1 MSLLGI
7 EMFRGLSNM
16 ELAQV
21 LGKLEKRVRPSGA
34 ELFRQGDPGGSLFI
48 IERGKVQLYSEMAD
62 GSRQPLALLGEGDT
76 LGEMALLTGEPRSAT
91 AVTAAESVLYE
102 MDNEAFGQLIA
113 DKTSISA
120 YFIRLLS
127 QRLVQTNDRL
137 QSSKEAQTKRV
148 LEEADKLPP
157 ELERMITACAMLP
170 YADQGLAKALLGVDR
185 PLAELV
191 AAHSSLLEFI
201 RPDEEENGAARAQGR
216 FRLHPRV
223 KPIVSERYL
232 GRHTEQET
240 AGWLRQAA
248 EYWLARGDWASAAAI
263 YAERGDWE
271 AALNIAERQGTE
283 ATATGE
289 TAATAET
296 ESETVPDTMPETLPE
311 EAKPESANVPK
322 TAETATASGYE
333 LLDRCP
339 AELLLPRF
347 SVLARYAK
355 FCAERGREA
364 GLAAI
369 EAALDRRASF
379 TYAPEQT
386 ALLYETAAELYEA
399 IGQRQKAIDCLRK
412 AEAIARSPQEAAES
426 EERAYRLAKQKL
438 EQEKSKELASRAASL
453 LKGKRWS
460 GLAAAVVV
468 LASLLFFHF
477 AEPFGGLSRHGM
489 DFIGIGIAAVALWM
503 VNVIPDYL
511 VALLMAMAWVLG
523 GLVAPEVALSGFAST
538 TWLYMLF
545 ILAIGAAITKSG
557 ILYRLSL
564 HALKRF
570 PAHYRGQLRGIVA
583 GGIAL
588 NPLIPSSSAK
598 VSLGVPIARTLSESM
613 GFRDRSH
620 GSAGLGLAAMVFY
633 GFTAPFVLT
642 GSYTNVMAFGLV
654 SGAKPPN
661 WFEWF
666 YYALP
671 AFVIFAVIMLVLM
684 RFMFTKTSAGRPIS
698 RQVLDDQLR
707 ILGKW
712 TKDERWTV
720 GTVIVCIALLILQP
734 LHGIDNAWVMLLGF
748 AALLLTGALDT
759 QTLKNGVDWTFLL
772 FIGIAFSFAEA
783 AKELGIV
790 QAMSEFLGKHMAGFI
805 GSPALFLAVVMLLSF
820 AVTLV
825 VRDDPAVILLVIAML
840 PLSEQAGIDPW
851 VLVFAIL
858 LATDPFFFAYQSPTY
873 LTAYY
878 SAEGKAFSHRQ
889 GQRVAFAYALA
900 VIVAVVASVPYWQWL
915 GLIHK

>member
-7 EMFRGLSNM
+7 EMFRGLTNM

-21 LGKLEKRVRPSGA
+21 LGKLEKRVRPAGA
-34 ELFRQGDPGGSLFI
+34 ELFRQGDPGGSMFI

-102 MDNEAFGQLIA
+102 MDDEAFGQLIA

-170 YADQGLAKALLGVDR
+170 YADQGLAQALLGIDR
-185 PLAELV
+185 PLTELA
-191 AAHSSLLEFI
+191 AAHPSLLEFI

-216 FRLHPRV
+216 FRLHPAV
-223 KPIVSERYL
+223 KPIAAERYM
-232 GRHTEQET
+232 GRHTERET
-240 AGWLRQAA
+240 ADWLRQAS
-248 EYWLARGDWASAAAI
+248 EYWMARGDWASAAAI

-271 AALNIAERQGTE
+271 TALNLAERQGTG
-283 ATATGE
+283 ATAADE
-289 TAATAET
+289 TAAA
-296 ESETVPDTMPETLPE
+296 
-311 EAKPESANVPK
+311 
-322 TAETATASGYE
+322 ASGCE

-369 EAALDRRASF
+369 EAALDRRASLAY
-379 TYAPEQT
+379 TTEQT
-386 ALLYETAAELYEA
+386 ALLYETAAALYEA

-438 EQEKSKELASRAASL
+438 EQEKSKELASQAASL

-460 GLAAAVVV
+460 GLAAIVVV

-545 ILAIGAAITKSG
+545 ILAIGAVITKSG

-570 PAHYRGQLRGIVA
+570 PAHYRGQLWGIVA

-698 RQVLDDQLR
+698 RQVLNDQLR

-900 VIVAVVASVPYWQWL
+900 VIVAVVASVPYWEWL